1 MVGLFTLESTT
12 PTITYGALADRI
24 DGTAGHVICYSRLP
38 LRQLLR
44 YVATNTAEM
53 WWISEHESPRS
64 VSPDATSIEQHLTSQ
79 LSGDTELIIV
89 EGLDWIASRSTVPA
103 TLAWLQRL
111 DGLVRHQDLEV
122 IFPLDPL
129 TVESSFWR
137 RLTGIAPLMTVAEPT
152 ASDSADHR
160 IVEHD
165 MTEDGGDKIELMPSS
180 GVSQSSEAVITHL
193 VSLPRLGFTSAVL
206 ARRMLQWKRM
216 GFDLSA
222 LEPALSLTDMD
233 DAFSVYRSVELDIV
247 RAIDALRL
255 LETHESALTVTERE
269 MFNYRMMSLL
279 DVEQNVQDL
288 ETLLSAR

>member
-1 MVGLFTLESTT
+1 
-12 PTITYGALADRI
+12 
-24 DGTAGHVICYSRLP
+24 
-38 LRQLLR
+38 
-44 YVATNTAEM
+44 
-53 WWISEHESPRS
+53 
-64 VSPDATSIEQHLTSQ
+64 
-79 LSGDTELIIV
+79 
-89 EGLDWIASRSTVPA
+89 
-103 TLAWLQRL
+103 
-111 DGLVRHQDLEV
+111 
-122 IFPLDPL
+122 
-129 TVESSFWR
+129 
-137 RLTGIAPLMTVAEPT
+137 MTVAEPT

-288 ETLLSAR
+288 ETPSLSEVSVRVQLPIGPAIQVDEARLQSASILRMSSGRRPGLRRRSSRGHAWRKREVMTVELRVRGLLRR